1 MNRFDINRIAE
12 TNRRTLAMLKL
23 CHRALRDIVTT
34 EPGLDGG
41 IYAQAVARDTL
52 VELET
57 MASASSA
64 SSARSA
70 AKPATEVAA

>member
-52 VELET
+52 VELEL
-57 MASASSA
+57 MASASSP
-64 SSARSA
+64 RSA
-70 AKPATEVAA
+70 AKPTEVAA